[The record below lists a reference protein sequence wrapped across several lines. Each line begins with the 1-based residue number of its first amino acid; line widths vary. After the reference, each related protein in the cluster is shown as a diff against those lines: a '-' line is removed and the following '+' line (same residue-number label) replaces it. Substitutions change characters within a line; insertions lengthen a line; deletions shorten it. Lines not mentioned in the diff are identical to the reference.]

1 MNNIMTLDKALQIII
16 GNQDDD
22 KAEKLLRFLSDKLWN
37 QYKEHIMDKIKTV
50 NGELKWNLNIPNA
63 KENIEY
69 NQTIIMPQVNSD
81 MFNNVDLELV
91 DVKGL
96 DEDNH
101 GLKLTVA
108 PDGKSFAITGTPSL
122 EAFRKDGAVAE
133 STFEIT
139 LSYKFVGG
147 IEMPEDSPALEH
159 KITFVINQD
168 PRKLWKN
175 LPVDW
180 DNMPEPKYK
189 NDDIQVEY
197 IKVEAL
203 PDGTPQKDIVA
214 ASKRGR
220 SHAQEGKPRDDHF
233 RMEHMDNGWYIMAV
247 ADGAGSAKYSR
258 QGSKI
263 ACDESVSFCMSK
275 LGQSRTF
282 EEAIGNYGNLQ
293 DLSEEEARKIVG
305 NYIYE
310 IVGTAAFKAHKAIQ
324 AEAALTK
331 QPIKYYATTL
341 LLTIC
346 KKFCF
351 GWFVASFWV
360 GDGAICLYDRKAHSA
375 KILGVPDEGEYA
387 GQTRFLTMPEIF
399 KDATALYQRLRFY
412 IVDDFTALFLM
423 SDGVSDPKFETDA
436 NLNNPDK
443 WDALWDDLKYNGVEL
458 TDDNEASK
466 DQLLDWLDFWA
477 PGNHDDRTIA
487 ILYEGEDNNL
497 TEKNTTEGHTSEN
510 ESDEQQNE

>member
-1 MNNIMTLDKALQIII
+1 MTLEKALQILI
-16 GNQDDD
+16 GNQEDK
-22 KAEKLLRFLSDKLWN
+22 KAESFLKFLSDKLWG
-37 QYKEHIMDKIKTV
+37 QYKEHIMDKIKMV
-50 NGELKWNLNIPNA
+50 NSDLKWNLNIPNA
-63 KENIEY
+63 KENIGY
-69 NQTIIMPQVNSD
+69 NQTVLMPTINSD
-81 MFNNVDLELV
+81 LFSNVELELV
-91 DVKGL
+91 DVRGL
-96 DEDNH
+96 TEEQH
-101 GLKLTVA
+101 GIKLTVA

-122 EAFRKDGAVAE
+122 EAFRMDGAVAE
-133 STFEIT
+133 STFELT
-139 LSYKFVGG
+139 LSYKFVGS
-147 IEMPEDSPALEH
+147 IEMPEDSPTLEH
-159 KITFVINQD
+159 KIPFVINQD

-189 NDDIQVEY
+189 NDDTQVEY
-197 IKVEAL
+197 VKVETL

-220 SHAQEGKPRDDHF
+220 SHAQEGKPRDDYF
-233 RMEHMDNGWYIMAV
+233 RIEHMDNGWYIMAV

-258 QGSKI
+258 QGSYI
-263 ACDESVSFCMSK
+263 ACNEAVSHCMSK
-275 LGQSRTF
+275 LGQSKNF
-282 EEAIGNYGNLQ
+282 EDAISNYSNLQ
-293 DLSEEEARKIVG
+293 NATEEEARKKVG
-305 NYIYE
+305 NQIYD

-331 QPIKYYATTL
+331 QPTKYYATTL

-346 KKFCF
+346 KKFSF

-360 GDGAICLYDRKAHSA
+360 GDGAICLYDKGAHTA
-375 KILGVPDEGEYA
+375 KILGIPDEGEYA

-399 KDATALYQRLRFY
+399 KDATALFQRLRFY

-443 WDALWDDLKYNGVEL
+443 WDALWNDLRENGVEL
-458 TDDNEASK
+458 TDDNETSK
-466 DQLLDWLDFWA
+466 IQLLDWLDFWA

-487 ILYEGEDNNL
+487 ILYEGEPKRTDS
-497 TEKNTTEGHTSEN
+497 TAEEQCE
-510 ESDEQQNE
+510 EQQNA